1 MAPPPHSDGEPPAD
15 ADNSVSDADLITAT
29 RGGDTTAYGELY
41 ARHVG
46 AANRLARILARD
58 GAEADDLVSETF
70 AKVLTTMRN
79 GRGPDLAF
87 RAYLLTTLRHTFY
100 DRTKRDK
107 KIEFTDDMTRHDRG
121 ESFEDPAVAGME
133 RSYAARAFKRLP
145 ERWQVVLW
153 HTEIEKETPKQ
164 VAVLLGLSPNGV
176 SALAYRARERLR
188 QAFLQEHAKDTADA
202 DCQWTADRLGARVR
216 AGLSPRDS
224 EKVDHHLEDCA
235 PCKLLFAE
243 LGELNQS
250 IPKLI
255 APLVLGAAAIP
266 YLGAGV
272 KAVAAGAGLGGLF
285 TGAWTWILRGG
296 DKVRQVAQHVGGKGA
311 AVGGGVAA
319 VAVVVAL
326 ILVANEGPPPPPV
339 ADPPANNAPAPPPDD
354 PADPADPPEDP
365 PGVPPDD
372 PTRPPS
378 NPPPTAPSP
387 TPRPSDPA
395 KDFAIYTPEI
405 GNDLVAGNS
414 GTLPITVRSPER
426 ASVGVAPEGGGQGG
440 GVGTFTER
448 AAPDDVV
455 LVASVPRGVTLKERS
470 AGDGWSCVDGR
481 EEGSTHRITCT
492 RPKLKAGAS
501 STARLKLDIPK
512 QVSGFQSVK
521 VTVDTAD
528 RQGEARLR
536 IAIAPKGMNTAYAS
550 VKATGIAVVGDTLLT
565 CKKQPHC
572 LKGPMLD
579 NHTRRMT
586 PYVGSDPDVA
596 VSSAELSL
604 PSGADVT
611 WAGLYWTSSGTS
623 VPRNVHLSGPGGSRE
638 LSPDRVYSG
647 YERAVTQ
654 AVAEVTDLIRAGNW
668 KVSVDAGLLPDG
680 VTEYAGWSLV
690 VAYDSGA
697 DNEVGVYEG
706 LAQPRHG
713 TTLDLQVEHSGP
725 VTVGFV
731 LWDGD
736 RSLGGDCAALG
747 SATVGENGN
756 LGHSQAAGSGEDHTF
771 GVDAAVH
778 KVDTSPSNDT
788 LRITTGWDPLDIGVI
803 ATAA

>member
-1 MAPPPHSDGEPPAD
+1 MATAPHPGGEPPTD
-15 ADNSVSDADLITAT
+15 ADNIVSDADLILAT

-121 ESFEDPAVAGME
+121 ETFEDPAVAGME
-133 RSYAARAFKRLP
+133 RRYAARAFKRLP

-153 HTEIEKETPKQ
+153 HTEVEKESPKD

-188 QAFLQEHAKDTADA
+188 QAFLQEHAADTSDA

-224 EKVDHHLEDCA
+224 QKVDTHLEDCA
-235 PCKLLFAE
+235 HCKLLFIE
-243 LGELNQS
+243 LGELNRS
-250 IPKLI
+250 IPKEI
-255 APLVLGAAAIP
+255 AFIVLGTAAVP
-266 YLGAGV
+266 YLGVGV
-272 KAVAAGAGLGGLF
+272 KAVAAGAGLGTLVKAYWLWVLKAGN
-285 TGAWTWILRGG
+285 
-296 DKVRQVAQHVGGKGA
+296 KVRQVAQQMGGKGA
-311 AVGGGVAA
+311 AVGGGVAV
-319 VAVVVAL
+319 VAAVVAL
-326 ILVANEGPPPPPV
+326 ILIANESPPPPPV
-339 ADPPANNAPAPPPDD
+339 ADPPPANVPAGEDPPPPPDD
-354 PADPADPPEDP
+354 PADPPPPPPNDPPTPDP
-365 PGVPPDD
+365 TPSKPGATPPPPDK
-372 PTRPPS
+372 
-378 NPPPTAPSP
+378 
-387 TPRPSDPA
+387 PA
-395 KDFAIYTPEI
+395 KDFAIFTPEI
-405 GNDLVAGNS
+405 GSDLVAGDA

-426 ASVGVAPEGGGQGG
+426 ASVGTEGGEGGGVLTG
-440 GVGTFTER
+440 R
-448 AAPDDVV
+448 KAAPDDVV
-455 LVASVPRGVTLKERS
+455 LVASVPKGVKLEGKD
-470 AGDGWSCVDGR
+470 AGDGWSCVDGP
-481 EEGSTHRITCT
+481 EGPKTNDITCK
-492 RPKLKAGAS
+492 RARLKPGTS

-521 VTVDTAD
+521 VTVDTTD

-536 IAIAPKGMNTAYAS
+536 IAIAPKGMSTAYAS
-550 VKATGIAVVGDTLLT
+550 TKATGIAIAGDTLMT

-572 LKGPMLD
+572 LEGPLLD
-579 NHTRRMT
+579 NHTRRMA

-596 VSSAELSL
+596 VSSAKLSL
-604 PSGADVT
+604 PSGAAVT
-611 WAGLYWTSSGTS
+611 WAGLYWTSSGDS
-623 VPRNVHLSGPGGSRE
+623 VPRHVQLSGPGGSRK
-638 LSPDRVYSG
+638 LSADRVFSG
-647 YERAVTQ
+647 TERAVTQ
-654 AVAEVTDLIRAGNW
+654 AMAEVTDLIRAGNW
-668 KVSVDAGLLPDG
+668 KVSLDADLLPSG
-680 VTEYAGWSLV
+680 ITKYAGWSLV
-690 VAYDSGA
+690 VAYDTGP

-706 LAQPRHG
+706 LAQPRHDH
-713 TTLDLQVEHSGP
+713 TLDLQIEHSGP

-736 RSLGGDCAALG
+736 RTLGGDCAKLG
-747 SATVGENGN
+747 SATVGDGGN
-756 LGHSQAAGSGEDHTF
+756 LGASHANGSGEDHTF
-771 GVDAAVH
+771 GVDATTY
-778 KVDTSPSNDT
+778 KVNTSPSNET
-788 LRITTGWDPLDIGVI
+788 LTVSTGWDPLDIGVL